1 MKSDPAVPG
10 GLRLNQPSD
19 DVGDTLQRVA
29 SQMRHVRFQQL
40 GEGGNVR
47 ASGIRCHG
55 DPSMPLSSFLNVP
68 AAFHP
73 ELSGTEA
80 QRSSQYSGQGLSVT
94 MTHSPGLTCATC

>member
-73 ELSGTEA
+73 ELSGTEGKCFRA
-80 QRSSQYSGQGLSVT
+80 SPLTPSLRKALS
-94 MTHSPGLTCATC
+94 